1 MSTAT
6 TTTTTTAA
14 PPSPGWLSRIGGR
27 LLARQPV
34 AQAATAPAVQQDAV
48 QERPCPTLSILAG
61 ALCTSHGASADELGA
76 ALAAN
81 KVDADLDRELVDDDG
96 LPVMSARCEQ
106 AGDQAVREEIADWLD
121 SCTTP
126 APRFG
131 DEGWRALVL
140 GTTVLRELAD
150 RAAGLLGAD
159 EGAPVTLQLALAL
172 PDDWQVEHR
181 QAASMWCSQVLLRC
195 GWPAARIGLAE
206 PAAPAPLIARLA
218 QQAENKAER
227 KSAST
232 ATILLAFCSHVGQET
247 VDRWSANGTL
257 FTSFRPRGRIPGE
270 GAAGLLLAPAAD
282 GAGIVH
288 LSLEAEACDPASASL
303 KRLSPQRLNTLAER
317 LLQGA
322 AIAPAAI
329 AMVVADA
336 GADTRHALELMEF
349 GGATAPHLDN
359 ASDIVRLGPACGA
372 CGDVPFVAA
381 LALAAHAA
389 LEHDAPLL
397 CVGNDAPDLRTLAL
411 VRPAPKLEDAP

>member
-1 MSTAT
+1 MSTT
-6 TTTTTTAA
+6 TS
-14 PPSPGWLSRIGGR
+14 PPAPGWLGRIGGR

-34 AQAATAPAVQQDAV
+34 AQVATAPAVQQDAV
-48 QERPCPTLSILAG
+48 QEPPCPTLSILAG
-61 ALCTSHGASADELGA
+61 ALCTPHGASADELGA

-96 LPVMSARCEQ
+96 FPVMSARCEQ
-106 AGDQAVREEIADWLD
+106 AGDAAVREEIADWLD
-121 SCTTP
+121 TCATP

-140 GTTVLRELAD
+140 GTAVLRELAD

-159 EGAPVTLQLALAL
+159 EGALLTLQLALVL
-172 PDDWQVEHR
+172 PADWQMEQR
-181 QAASMWCSQVLLRC
+181 QAASMWCRQVLAQAD
-195 GWPAARIGLAE
+195 WPAVRIGLAE
-206 PAAPAPLIARLA
+206 PAAPAPHIARLA
-218 QQAENKAER
+218 QQTEKN
-227 KSAST
+227 T

-257 FTSFRPRGRIPGE
+257 FTSFHPRGRIPGE

-303 KRLSPQRLNTLAER
+303 KRLSPQRLNTLAGR

-372 CGDVPFVAA
+372 CGAVPFVAA

-397 CVGNDAPDLRTLAL
+397 CVGNDAPDLRALAL
-411 VRPAPKLEDAP
+411 VRPAPTPQDTP

>member
-1 MSTAT
+1 MSTT
-6 TTTTTTAA
+6 TS
-14 PPSPGWLSRIGGR
+14 PPAPGWLGRIGGR

-34 AQAATAPAVQQDAV
+34 AQVATAPAVQQDAV
-48 QERPCPTLSILAG
+48 QEPPCPTLSILAG
-61 ALCTSHGASADELGA
+61 ALCTPHGASADELGA

-96 LPVMSARCEQ
+96 FPVMSARCEQ
-106 AGDQAVREEIADWLD
+106 AGDAAVREEIADWLD
-121 SCTTP
+121 TCATP

-140 GTTVLRELAD
+140 GTAVLRELAD

-159 EGAPVTLQLALAL
+159 EGAPLTLQLALVL
-172 PDDWQVEHR
+172 PADWQMEQR
-181 QAASMWCSQVLLRC
+181 QAASMWCRQVLAQAD
-195 GWPAARIGLAE
+195 WPAVRIGLAE
-206 PAAPAPLIARLA
+206 PAAPAPHIARLA
-218 QQAENKAER
+218 QQTEEN
-227 KSAST
+227 T

-257 FTSFRPRGRIPGE
+257 FTSFHPRGRIPGE

-303 KRLSPQRLNTLAER
+303 KRLSPQRLNTLAGR

-372 CGDVPFVAA
+372 CGAVPFVAA

-397 CVGNDAPDLRTLAL
+397 CVGNDAPHLRALAL
-411 VRPAPKLEDAP
+411 VRPAPTPQDTP

>member
-1 MSTAT
+1 MSTT
-6 TTTTTTAA
+6 TS
-14 PPSPGWLSRIGGR
+14 PPAPGWLGRIGGR

-34 AQAATAPAVQQDAV
+34 AQAAAAPAAQQVAV
-48 QERPCPTLSILAG
+48 QETPCPTLSILAG
-61 ALCTSHGASADELGA
+61 ALRTPHGASAEELGV

-96 LPVMSARCEQ
+96 FPVMSARCEQ
-106 AGDQAVREEIADWLD
+106 AGDAAVREEIADWLD
-121 SCTTP
+121 TCATP
-126 APRFG
+126 APCFG

-140 GTTVLRELAD
+140 GTAVLRELAD

-159 EGAPVTLQLALAL
+159 EGAPLTLQLALVL
-172 PDDWQVEHR
+172 PADWQMEQR
-181 QAASMWCSQVLLRC
+181 QAASMWCRQVLAQA
-195 GWPAARIGLAE
+195 GWPAVRIGLAE
-206 PAAPAPLIARLA
+206 PAAPAPHIARLA
-218 QQAENKAER
+218 QQTEKN
-227 KSAST
+227 T
-232 ATILLAFCSHVGQET
+232 ATILLAFCSNIGQET

-257 FTSFRPRGRIPGE
+257 FTSFHPRGRIPGE
-270 GAAGLLLAPAAD
+270 GAAGLLLTPAAD

-372 CGDVPFVAA
+372 CGAVPFVAA

-397 CVGNDAPDLRTLAL
+397 CVGNDAPDLRALAL
-411 VRPAPKLEDAP
+411 VRPAPTPQDTP

>member
-1 MSTAT
+1 MSTT
-6 TTTTTTAA
+6 TS
-14 PPSPGWLSRIGGR
+14 PPAPGWLGRIGGR

-34 AQAATAPAVQQDAV
+34 AQVATAPAVQQDAV
-48 QERPCPTLSILAG
+48 QEPPCPTLSILAG
-61 ALCTSHGASADELGA
+61 ALCTPHGASADELGA

-96 LPVMSARCEQ
+96 FPVMSARCEQ
-106 AGDQAVREEIADWLD
+106 AGDAAVREEIADWLD
-121 SCTTP
+121 TCATP

-140 GTTVLRELAD
+140 GTAVLRELAD

-159 EGAPVTLQLALAL
+159 EGAPLTLQLALVL
-172 PDDWQVEHR
+172 PADWQMEQR
-181 QAASMWCSQVLLRC
+181 QAASMWCRQVLAQAD
-195 GWPAARIGLAE
+195 WPAVRIGLAE
-206 PAAPAPLIARLA
+206 PAAPAPHIARLA
-218 QQAENKAER
+218 QQTEKN
-227 KSAST
+227 T

-257 FTSFRPRGRIPGE
+257 FTSFHPRGHIPGE
-270 GAAGLLLAPAAD
+270 GAAGLLLGPAAD

-303 KRLSPQRLNTLAER
+303 KRLSPQRLNTLAGR

-372 CGDVPFVAA
+372 CGAVPFVAA

-397 CVGNDAPDLRTLAL
+397 CVGNDAPHLRALAL
-411 VRPAPKLEDAP
+411 VRPAPTPQDTP

>member
-1 MSTAT
+1 MSTT
-6 TTTTTTAA
+6 TS
-14 PPSPGWLSRIGGR
+14 PPAPGWLGRIGGR

-34 AQAATAPAVQQDAV
+34 AQVATAPAVQQDAV
-48 QERPCPTLSILAG
+48 QEPPCPTLSILAG
-61 ALCTSHGASADELGA
+61 ALCTPHGASADELGA

-96 LPVMSARCEQ
+96 FPVMSARCEQ
-106 AGDQAVREEIADWLD
+106 AGDAAVREEIADWLD
-121 SCTTP
+121 TCATP

-140 GTTVLRELAD
+140 GTAVLRELAD

-159 EGAPVTLQLALAL
+159 EGAPLTLQLALVL
-172 PDDWQVEHR
+172 PADWQMEQR
-181 QAASMWCSQVLLRC
+181 QAASMWCRQVLAQAD
-195 GWPAARIGLAE
+195 WPAVRIGLAE
-206 PAAPAPLIARLA
+206 PAAPAPHIARLA
-218 QQAENKAER
+218 QQTEKN
-227 KSAST
+227 T

-257 FTSFRPRGRIPGE
+257 FTSFHPRGRIPGE

-303 KRLSPQRLNTLAER
+303 KRLSPQRLNTLAGR

-372 CGDVPFVAA
+372 CGAVPFVAA

-397 CVGNDAPDLRTLAL
+397 CVGNDAPDLRALAL
-411 VRPAPKLEDAP
+411 VRPAPTPQDTP

>member
-1 MSTAT
+1 MS
-6 TTTTTTAA
+6 TTTTTAA

-61 ALCTSHGASADELGA
+61 ALCTSHGASAEELGA

-106 AGDQAVREEIADWLD
+106 AGDQAVREEIADWME
-121 SCTTP
+121 TYATP

-181 QAASMWCSQVLLRC
+181 QAASMWCGQVLVRS

-206 PAAPAPLIARLA
+206 LAAPVPLIARLA
-218 QQAENKAER
+218 QQAENNAEQ
-227 KSAST
+227 KSAPT

-282 GAGIVH
+282 GAGIVR

-336 GADTRHALELMEF
+336 GADTRHALELMAF
-349 GGATAPHLDN
+349 GGATTPHLDN

-372 CGDVPFVAA
+372 CGAVPFVAA

-397 CVGNDAPDLRTLAL
+397 CVGNDAPDLRALAL

>member
-1 MSTAT
+1 MS
-6 TTTTTTAA
+6 TTTTTAT
-14 PPSPGWLSRIGGR
+14 PPAPGWLNRIGGR
-27 LLARQPV
+27 LLARQPA
-34 AQAATAPAVQQDAV
+34 AQAAAAPAVQQDAV
-48 QERPCPTLSILAG
+48 LVRPCPTLSILAG
-61 ALCTSHGASADELGA
+61 ALCTPHAASAEELGA

-106 AGDQAVREEIADWLD
+106 AGDATVRDEIADWLD
-121 SCTTP
+121 AYATP

-140 GTTVLRELAD
+140 GTAVLRELTD
-150 RAAGLLGAD
+150 RAAGLPVAD
-159 EGAPVTLQLALAL
+159 EDAPFRLELALVL
-172 PDDWQVEHR
+172 PDDWQVDQR
-181 QAASMWCSQVLLRC
+181 QAASMWCRQVLAQS
-195 GWPAARIGLAE
+195 GWPAARIDVTE
-206 PAAPAPLIARLA
+206 PAAPAPLIARMA
-218 QQAENKAER
+218 QQAEKR
-227 KSAST
+227 
-232 ATILLAFCSHVGQET
+232 ATILLAFCSHIGQET

-257 FTSFRPRGRIPGE
+257 FTSFHPRGRIPGE

-282 GAGIVH
+282 GPGIAR
-288 LSLEAEACDPASASL
+288 LSLEADACDPASASL
-303 KRLSPQRLNTLAER
+303 KRLSLQRLNTLAGR

-329 AMVVADA
+329 AMVVADT

-349 GGATAPHLDN
+349 GGATTPHLDN

-372 CGDVPFVAA
+372 CGAVPFVAA

-397 CVGNDAPDLRTLAL
+397 CVGNDAPDLRALAL
-411 VRPAPKLEDAP
+411 VRPAPKLEDTP

>member
-1 MSTAT
+1 MSTA
-6 TTTTTTAA
+6 TTTTTAA

-121 SCTTP
+121 SCTAP

-349 GGATAPHLDN
+349 GGATTPHLDN

>member
-1 MSTAT
+1 MSTA
-6 TTTTTTAA
+6 TTTTTAA

-159 EGAPVTLQLALAL
+159 AGAPVTLQLALAL

-317 LLQGA
+317 LLRGA

-349 GGATAPHLDN
+349 GGATTPHLDN